1 MRFEDMNWMML
12 ADYLKNDNRVMVVLG
27 MTEQHSHLS
36 LLTDSLIPGKLAD
49 VASKHT
55 GVVVAPTLHFGISPS
70 FMAYP
75 GTLSLKIKTYL
86 KVIDELTRDLYVH
99 GFRRILFLNGHGG
112 NAPARAQLAELANEL
127 TDLQML
133 WYQWW
138 TSSTVVEFSKAHNL
152 TNQHANW
159 EENFP
164 FTRVAGESPPG
175 EKPIVLHG
183 ERIYNAMETR
193 ALAGDG
199 SFGGPWQVSDEL
211 MQEMFDLCL
220 KDVVRL
226 LEFHPNVI

>member
-49 VASKHT
+49 AASQQT

-75 GTLSLKIKTYL
+75 GTLSLKIQTYL
-86 KVIDELTRDLYVH
+86 KVIDELTHDLYTH

-112 NAPARAQLAELANEL
+112 NVPVRSQLAELANEL
-127 TDLQML
+127 PDLQML

-138 TSSTVVEFSKAHNL
+138 TSSTVVEFSKAHDL
-152 TNQHANW
+152 PNQHANW

-164 FTRVAGESPPG
+164 FTRVAGDAPYEEKAIVPYG
-175 EKPIVLHG
+175 EH
-183 ERIYNAMETR
+183 IYSALETR

-211 MQEMFDLCL
+211 MQKMFDLCL

-226 LEFHPNVI
+226 LTFDQ

>member
-12 ADYLKNDNRVMVVLG
+12 ADYLKSDNRVMVVLG

-49 VASKHT
+49 AASQQT

-75 GTLSLKIKTYL
+75 GTLSLKILTYL
-86 KVIDELTRDLYVH
+86 KVIDELTRDLYAH
-99 GFRRILFLNGHGG
+99 GFRRILYLNGHGG
-112 NAPARAQLAELANEL
+112 NAPARMQLSELANEL
-127 TDLQML
+127 PDLQML

-152 TNQHANW
+152 PNQHANW

-164 FTRVAGESPPG
+164 FTRVAGDAPSG
-175 EKPIVLHG
+175 EKPVVPHG
-183 ERIYNAMETR
+183 ERIYNSEEMR
-193 ALAGDG
+193 ALAEDG
-199 SFGGPWQVSDEL
+199 SFGGPWQVSDKL
-211 MQEMFDLCL
+211 MQEMFNLCL
-220 KDVVRL
+220 GDVVRL
-226 LEFHPNVI
+226 LEFS